1 MKEYP
6 LIRKI
11 ANQDSMKFNMRASG
25 YNQAGSWRIDIFSS
39 VPRPPGAAQSPGL
52 LISRSYGRVMPA
64 RFASRLANRRA
75 VPPPSLF
82 PSHPLGAIGSP
93 IP

>member
-1 MKEYP
+1 MQAFG
-6 LIRKI
+6 R
-11 ANQDSMKFNMRASG
+11 NQTASVG
-25 YNQAGSWRIDIFSS
+25 HWCLFFCSK
-39 VPRPPGAAQSPGL
+39 AARGGLSPGL

-82 PSHPLGAIGSP
+82 PSLPLGAIGSP

>member
-25 YNQAGSWRIDIFSS
+25 HNQAGSWSIGIFSF
-39 VPRPPGAAQSPGL
+39 VPRPPGAAKSPGL

-64 RFASRLANRRA
+64 RFA
-75 VPPPSLF
+75 
-82 PSHPLGAIGSP
+82 
-93 IP
+93 